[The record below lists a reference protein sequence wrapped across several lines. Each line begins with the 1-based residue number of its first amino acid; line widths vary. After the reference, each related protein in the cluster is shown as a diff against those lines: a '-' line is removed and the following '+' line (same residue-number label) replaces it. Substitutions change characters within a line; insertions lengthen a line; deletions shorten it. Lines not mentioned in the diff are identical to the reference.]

1 MKIINPATEELVQEI
16 VSSTEQSLDQSF
28 EELSI
33 GQHNWKLTSLASRVQ
48 ILAKFSDLLAEE
60 AAQLAYDLSSEMG
73 KPLAQA
79 KNEINGARGRIT
91 WMLNN

>member
-1 MKIINPATEELVQEI
+1 
-16 VSSTEQSLDQSF
+16 
-28 EELSI
+28 
-33 GQHNWKLTSLASRVQ
+33 SRVQ
-48 ILAKFSDLLAEE
+48 ILAKFSNLLAEE

-91 WMLNN
+91 WMLNNAEKYLSNEVMTDIEGLQEIIVHEP